1 MKIVVIGGSGLIGS
15 KVVQILRSAGHQV
28 IAASPST
35 GINTITGEGLSEA
48 LKDTDIVIDLANSP
62 SFEDEAVMTF
72 FKTAGKN
79 LLTAEINAGVGHH
92 LALSIVGIDD
102 MQNVGYMRGKI
113 VQENL
118 IKESGVPYTIIRS
131 TQFMEFIKGIADQ
144 ATTGDEVKLSDVSF
158 QPIAANDVAQFLTE
172 FALKQPENKIEEIAG
187 PDRYPIYKIVEHY
200 LALMEDP
207 RKVSSAGKPIY
218 FGGEVRH
225 DALVPKGE
233 AHIGATSFDKWIEA
247 QKKQS

>member
-1 MKIVVIGGSGLIGS
+1 MKIVVIGGSGLIG
-15 KVVQILRSAGHQV
+15 KQVVQHLRDAGHQV

-48 LKDTDIVIDLANSP
+48 LKNTDIVIDLANSP

-79 LLTAEINAGVGHH
+79 LLTAEINAGVSHH
-92 LALSIVGIDD
+92 LALSIVGVDD
-102 MQNVGYMRGKI
+102 MQNVGYMRGKL

-144 ATTGDEVKLSDVSF
+144 ATNGNDVQLSDVSF
-158 QPIAANDVAQFLTE
+158 QPIAARDVAQFLSE
-172 FALKQPENKIEEIAG
+172 FALKKPENKIEEIAG
-187 PDRYPIYKIVEHY
+187 PDRYPMYKIVAHY
-200 LALMEDP
+200 LSLMEDP
-207 RKVSSAGKPIY
+207 RKVNATGAPIY
-218 FGGEVRH
+218 FGGEVTH
-225 DALVPKGE
+225 EALVPKGE
-233 AHIGATSFDKWIEA
+233 AHIGATSFDNWISL
-247 QKKQS
+247 QQQS